1 MRGFVLAF
9 SQDES
14 GVNGVNGRQH
24 VSAWVVQRPY
34 NNQRT
39 NRMDSR
45 RIEDSNPTDRRLVE
59 IPTHQPDDCIVRR
72 KRSYCN
78 E

>member
-1 MRGFVLAF
+1 MRGFGFAF
-9 SQDES
+9 PQDES
-14 GVNGVNGRQH
+14 GSKWGASRQH
-24 VSAWVVQRPY
+24 VSACVQRPD

-45 RIEDSNPTDRRLVE
+45 RSKDSNPTDRRLVQ
-59 IPTHQPDDCIVRR
+59 IPTHQQDDCTVRR